1 MNYLRLLQAR
11 RMAADGSGGGAGG
24 AGGAGNG
31 GSGGGAGTGG
41 AGDGQG
47 DDGADGD
54 GKGDDGGKG
63 KGEGEKT
70 FTQAELDAIVTKRLA
85 KASKDTEAK
94 IAAAVAEGEKRGKMS
109 AEERA
114 EADRKA
120 NQKALEERERT
131 IKTRELRASALET
144 LAEKGLPKDL
154 AEALNYSDEEAL
166 EKSMAAAE
174 KAFRAAVQAGVK
186 ARLAGDGAP
195 GGKGETGEDAYLAQM
210 RAAAGLPAAKK

>member
-1 MNYLRLLQAR
+1 MNYLRLLQMH

-24 AGGAGNG
+24 AGSG

-63 KGEGEKT
+63 KGDSEKT

-85 KASKDTEAK
+85 KASKDTDAK
-94 IAAAVAEGEKRGKMS
+94 IAAAIAEGEKRGKMS

-154 AEALNYSDEEAL
+154 AEALNYSDEEAF

-210 RAAAGLPAAKK
+210 RAAAGLPVAKPK

>member
-1 MNYLRLLQAR
+1 MNYLRLLQMR

-24 AGGAGNG
+24 VGSSGGA
-31 GSGGGAGTGG
+31 GGGAGTGS

-47 DDGADGD
+47 GDGD
-54 GKGDDGGKG
+54 GDGGDGDGGKG

-70 FTQAELDAIVTKRLA
+70 FTQAELDAIVTKRLG
-85 KASKDTEAK
+85 KAMKDVETK
-94 IAAAVAEGEKRGKMS
+94 IAAARTEGETRGKMT

-120 NQKALEERERT
+120 NQKALEERERQ
-131 IKTRELRASALET
+131 IQTRELRASALET

-154 AEALNYSDEEAL
+154 AEALNYTDEEAL
-166 EKSMAAAE
+166 EKSIAAAE
-174 KAFRAAVQAGVK
+174 KAFRAAVQVGVK

-195 GGKGETGEDAYLAQM
+195 GGKGETTEDAHLAQV
-210 RAAAGLPAAKK
+210 RAAFGLPAAKQK